1 MDENKKR
8 YSFGA
13 SFWWAAN
20 VIFILS
26 LTFLFGIWKA
36 SLFPLAIIRHSTSDR
51 LSFVIGEHQ
60 GNTHHRLWVS
70 LPPSATRPAGR
81 RRYVY
86 KGAGMY
92 SSFFS
97 WSHPNTLHIDIL
109 ALYAERNEI
118 NQFLSRQLTN
128 NHHGSNQK
136 RCFSCSVRCR
146 RPPCGSC
153 SSSIRCYWLWAV
165 RLHVV
170 FLYTRDTDCTG
181 LFIQ

>member
-1 MDENKKR
+1 MMDENKKR

-13 SFWWAAN
+13 LFWWAAN

-26 LTFLFGIWKA
+26 LTFLFGTCKA
-36 SLFPLAIIRHSTSDR
+36 SLFPLAIIQHSTSDR

-86 KGAGMY
+86 KGAGMH

-97 WSHPNTLHIDIL
+97 WSHPFIQSIHAFLH
-109 ALYAERNEI
+109 AFS
-118 NQFLSRQLTN
+118 FLSFLNIFNMVKFTASVATVALLA
-128 NHHGSNQK
+128 GSALAQASDD
-136 RCFSCSVRCR
+136 F
-146 RPPCGSC
+146 
-153 SSSIRCYWLWAV
+153 YE
-165 RLHVV
+165 
-170 FLYTRDTDCTG
+170 
-181 LFIQ
+181 